1 MYIAVL
7 NIHIGR
13 GMHQISH
20 LTKRYI
26 HDTSLLCPSE
36 YHIHLENRFSC
47 KHIRWDVELSPSGP
61 VFCRTASNFLLVLEP
76 LGLKCICSDEEHII
90 LLREKNTPHKSSF
103 LPRSVFLRRKSH
115 NRHTNKVW
123 ACFMFCGEKRL
134 LGLKRNPEWEKEMLC
149 NCDPVRHSQL
159 YQSPPGLNVTQG
171 LKLDPLSTS
180 KSPSIKWH
188 FINLY
193 QSQTKCIPHNCG
205 CSKPWRPLLNLLVS
219 L

>member
-1 MYIAVL
+1 MFLIPVYSA
-7 NIHIGR
+7 
-13 GMHQISH
+13 H
-20 LTKRYI
+20 LKPR
-26 HDTSLLCPSE
+26 E
-36 YHIHLENRFSC
+36 YHIHLKNRCSF

-61 VFCRTASNFLLVLEP
+61 IFSRTASHSLLVLKP
-76 LGLKCICSDEEHII
+76 LGLECICSDNSSERKTHLIRALSFPTLFPSEESPTTDIPIKCEHVSCAVGKSGSFGW
-90 LLREKNTPHKSSF
+90 RETQSE
-103 LPRSVFLRRKSH
+103 RRKCCVIVTRSGTV
-115 NRHTNKVW
+115 N
-123 ACFMFCGEKRL
+123 
-134 LGLKRNPEWEKEMLC
+134 
-149 NCDPVRHSQL
+149 SQL
-159 YQSPPGLNVTQG
+159 YQSPPGLNVTQS

>member
-1 MYIAVL
+1 MFVIPVYSA
-7 NIHIGR
+7 R
-13 GMHQISH
+13 FKPRQ
-20 LTKRYI
+20 
-26 HDTSLLCPSE
+26 
-36 YHIHLENRFSC
+36 YHIHLKNRCSC

-61 VFCRTASNFLLVLEP
+61 IFSRTASNSLLVLKP
-76 LGLKCICSDEEHII
+76 LGLKCICSDEEYNK

-103 LPRSVFLRRKSH
+103 LPHSVSLRRKSH
-115 NRHTNKVW
+115 NRHTNKVCVSC
-123 ACFMFCGEKRL
+123 AVGKSGS
-134 LGLKRNPEWEKEMLC
+134 LGWRETQSERRKCCVIVTRSGAVN
-149 NCDPVRHSQL
+149 SQL
-159 YQSPPGLNVTQG
+159 YQSPLGLNVTQG

-180 KSPSIKWH
+180 KFPSIKWH